1 MKKITKQLKNE
12 EFKKI
17 IKDSEILKEDDQNE
31 RRNEE
36 ELMEKVFFLSNLK
49 VKLLN
54 AEVIHIEKIGFEVN
68 LEVLALRD

>member
-31 RRNEE
+31 RRNDE
-36 ELMEKVFFLSNLK
+36 ELMKKVNTSP
-49 VKLLN
+49 
-54 AEVIHIEKIGFEVN
+54 KIGFEVN